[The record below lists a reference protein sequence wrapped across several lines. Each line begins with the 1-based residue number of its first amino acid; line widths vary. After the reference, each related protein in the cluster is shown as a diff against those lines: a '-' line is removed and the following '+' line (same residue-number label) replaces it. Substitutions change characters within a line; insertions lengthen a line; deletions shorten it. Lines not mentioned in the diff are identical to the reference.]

1 MAEELITE
9 VEIEVDQ
16 KKIDELQ
23 SVLEKKQGE
32 LVKKVY
38 AVSMTAKDLDVYD
51 DIISSLEWRGKE
63 ALGILEIAKKI
74 EESKNEGIKNGA
86 IFMNALEIEATH
98 YFLNKFTGKGKSL
111 ANDFI
116 RIFKSFEQALTN
128 ISMDNKELD
137 DLKKDLAAAQQGLK
151 TE

>member
-23 SVLEKKQGE
+23 SVLDKKQEE
-32 LVKKVY
+32 LSKKVY
-38 AVSMTAKDLDVYD
+38 AVSMTGKDLEVYD

-63 ALGILEIAKKI
+63 ALGILEITKKI
-74 EESKNEGIKNGA
+74 EETKNSGIKNGA

-98 YFLNKFTGKGKSL
+98 YFLNKFSGKGKFL

-137 DLKKDLAAAQQGLK
+137 DLKKDLAAAQQGL
-151 TE
+151 ESE

>member
-9 VEIEVDQ
+9 VEVDQ
-16 KKIDELQ
+16 KRVDELQ
-23 SVLEKKQGE
+23 SALDKKQQE
-32 LVKKVY
+32 LSKKVY
-38 AVSMTAKDLDVYD
+38 GVSMTSKDLEVYN

-63 ALGILEIAKKI
+63 ALGILEITKKI
-74 EESKNEGIKNGA
+74 DEVKEGGIKNGI
-86 IFMNALEIEATH
+86 IFMSALEIEATH
-98 YFLNKFTGKGKSL
+98 YFLNKFSGKGKSL

-137 DLKKDLAAAQQGLK
+137 DLKKDLAAAQQGL
-151 TE
+151 ESE

>member
-1 MAEELITE
+1 MTEELLDE
-9 VEIEVDQ
+9 VKIDQ

-23 SVLEKKQGE
+23 SALDKKQEE
-32 LVKKVY
+32 LGKKVY
-38 AVSMTAKDLDVYD
+38 AVSMTANDLEVYN

-63 ALGILEIAKKI
+63 ALGILEITRKI
-74 EESKNEGIKNGA
+74 EETKNGGIKNGA
-86 IFMNALEIEATH
+86 VFMNALEIEATH
-98 YFLNKFTGKGKSL
+98 YFLNKFSGKGKSL

-137 DLKKDLAAAQQGLK
+137 DLKKDLSAAQQGLE

>member
-38 AVSMTAKDLDVYD
+38 AVSMTAKDLDIYD